1 MSRTNGSPREWRTSF
16 GAPATRP
23 ESLADRA
30 EFLTGGLVPIQ
41 CHRCGTEVLVK
52 KNSLKHTSIQWTTSP
67 ASTCPIFAA
76 QADSGSR
83 TALLDSCP
91 ELTESIA
98 RAVADGQIRVGAGD

>member
-30 EFLTGGLVPIQ
+30 EFLTGGLAPIT
-41 CHRCGTEVLVK
+41 CRRCGTEVLVK
-52 KNSLKHTSIQWTTSP
+52 KNSPKHTSIQWTTSP
-67 ASTCPIFAA
+67 ASSCPIFAA
-76 QADSGSR
+76 RVADGNC

-91 ELTESIA
+91 ELSKSIA
-98 RAVADGQIRVGAGD
+98 RAVADGQIKVGAGD